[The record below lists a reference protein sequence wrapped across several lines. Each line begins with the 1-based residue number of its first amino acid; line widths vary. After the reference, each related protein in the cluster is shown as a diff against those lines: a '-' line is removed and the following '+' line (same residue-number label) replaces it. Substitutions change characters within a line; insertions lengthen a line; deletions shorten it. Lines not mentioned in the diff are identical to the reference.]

1 MKYCVEFCGVEGVIS
16 GGRGQH
22 LTSTGQQVDT
32 EQPKARNTRSL
43 QVETGKF
50 SPALKFTRFLQKLA
64 VLRQPASVPS
74 TLCLYD

>member
-1 MKYCVEFCGVEGVIS
+1 MKYCVEFCGVGGVIS

-32 EQPKARNTRSL
+32 EQLKARNTRRL
-43 QVETGKF
+43 QFETGKF
-50 SPALKFTRFLQKLA
+50 GPTLKFTRFLQKLP
-64 VLRQPASVPS
+64 VLRQPTNVPS